1 MAGKILVVG
10 SLHLDVIVHSS
21 RLPKP
26 DETLLGDKVSYRFGG
41 KGGNQAL
48 AAAKI
53 DVQVF
58 MAGRIG
64 TDNFGK
70 QIYDTLS
77 NQNINLDGL
86 KIVDEATGM
95 SVALI
100 GSDGIYS
107 AVVVSGVNQTI
118 ELSEI
123 AVPDDLTVLV
133 LQNEINTDANF
144 EIIKKVPKSTFV
156 ILNAAPALTPNKDFF
171 ERIDLLIVN
180 KLEAKMLLN
189 EEPSIFNNL
198 DALRKLQN
206 LDPKEVIITLGAE
219 GYTGISKNGEVFSE
233 PGIKVDVLSTH
244 GAGDSFVGTLA
255 AFICKGEPI
264 NIAAQYAQASSAL
277 HVKTPI
283 DQREKI
289 LQADIEN
296 MFSLNQ

>member
-1 MAGKILVVG
+1 MSGKILVVG

-26 DETLLGDKVSYRFGG
+26 DETLLGDNVSYRFGG

-86 KIVDEATGM
+86 KMVDEATGM

-180 KLEAKMLLN
+180 QLEAKMLLN

-206 LDPKEVIITLGAE
+206 LGPKEVIITLGAE
-219 GYTGISKNGEVFSE
+219 GYTGISKNGEIFSE

>member
-1 MAGKILVVG
+1 MAGKILVLG

-86 KIVDEATGM
+86 KMVDEATGM

-100 GSDGIYS
+100 GYDGIYS

-118 ELSEI
+118 DLSDI
-123 AVPDDLTVLV
+123 VVPDDLSVLV

-144 EIIKKVPKSTFV
+144 DIVKKVPESTFV
-156 ILNAAPALTPNKDFF
+156 IFNAAPALPPNKDFF

-180 KLEAKMLLN
+180 QLEAKMLIN
-189 EEPSIFNNL
+189 EEPSIFNNF
-198 DALRKLQN
+198 DALQKLQN
-206 LDPKEVIITLGAE
+206 LGPKEVIITLGAD
-219 GYTGISKNGEVFSE
+219 GYTGISKNEEIFSE

>member
-1 MAGKILVVG
+1 MAGKILVLG
-10 SLHLDVIVHSS
+10 SLHLDIIVNSS

-86 KIVDEATGM
+86 KMVDEATGM

-100 GSDGIYS
+100 GYDGIYS

-118 ELSEI
+118 DLSDI
-123 AVPDDLTVLV
+123 AVPDDLSVLV

-144 EIIKKVPKSTFV
+144 DIVKKVPESTFV
-156 ILNAAPALTPNKDFF
+156 IFNAAPALTPNKDFF

-180 KLEAKMLLN
+180 QLEAKMLIN
-189 EEPSIFNNL
+189 EGPSIFNNF
-198 DALRKLQN
+198 DALKKLQN
-206 LDPKEVIITLGAE
+206 LGPKEVIITLGAD
-219 GYTGISKNGEVFSE
+219 GYTGISKNGEIFSE

-264 NIAAQYAQASSAL
+264 SVAAQYAQASSAL

>member
-1 MAGKILVVG
+1 MAGKILVLG

-86 KIVDEATGM
+86 KMVDEATGM

-100 GSDGIYS
+100 GYDGIYS

-118 ELSEI
+118 DLSEI
-123 AVPDDLTVLV
+123 AVPDDLSVLV

-144 EIIKKVPKSTFV
+144 EIVKKVPESTFV
-156 ILNAAPALTPNKDFF
+156 IFNAAPALTPNKDFF

-180 KLEAKMLLN
+180 QLEAKMLIN
-189 EEPSIFNNL
+189 EEPNIFSNFDTL
-198 DALRKLQN
+198 QKLQN
-206 LDPKEVIITLGAE
+206 LGPNEVIITLGAD
-219 GYTGISKNGEVFSE
+219 GYTGISKNGEIFSE

-264 NIAAQYAQASSAL
+264 SVAAQYAQASSAL

>member
-1 MAGKILVVG
+1 MSGKILVVG

-26 DETLLGDKVSYRFGG
+26 DETLLGDNVSYRFGG

-156 ILNAAPALTPNKDFF
+156 ILNAAPALTPNKGFF

-180 KLEAKMLLN
+180 QLEAKMLLN

-206 LDPKEVIITLGAE
+206 LGPKEVIITLGAE
-219 GYTGISKNGEVFSE
+219 GYTGISKNGEIFFE

-264 NIAAQYAQASSAL
+264 SVAAQYAQASSAL

>member
-1 MAGKILVVG
+1 MAGKILVLG
-10 SLHLDVIVHSS
+10 SLHLDIIVNSS

-86 KIVDEATGM
+86 KMVDEATGM

-100 GSDGIYS
+100 GYDGIYS

-118 ELSEI
+118 DLSEI
-123 AVPDDLTVLV
+123 AVPDDLSVLV
-133 LQNEINTDANF
+133 LQNEINTDSNF
-144 EIIKKVPKSTFV
+144 EIVKKVPESTFV
-156 ILNAAPALTPNKDFF
+156 IFNAAPALTPNKDFF

-180 KLEAKMLLN
+180 QLEAKMLMN
-189 EEPSIFNNL
+189 EEPSIFKNF
-198 DALRKLQN
+198 DALQKLQN
-206 LDPKEVIITLGAE
+206 LGPKEVIITLGAD
-219 GYTGISKNGEVFSE
+219 GYTGISKNGEIFSE

>member
-171 ERIDLLIVN
+171 EQIDILIVN
-180 KLEAKMLLN
+180 QLEAKMLLN

-206 LDPKEVIITLGAE
+206 LGPKEVIITLGAD
-219 GYTGISKNGEVFSE
+219 GYTGISKNGEIFSE

>member
-1 MAGKILVVG
+1 MAGKILVLG
-10 SLHLDVIVHSS
+10 SLHLDVIVNSS

-86 KIVDEATGM
+86 KMVDEATGM

-118 ELSEI
+118 DLSEI

-156 ILNAAPALTPNKDFF
+156 ILNAAPALTPNKSFF

-180 KLEAKMLLN
+180 QLEAKMLLN

-206 LDPKEVIITLGAE
+206 LGPKEVIITLGAD
-219 GYTGISKNGEVFSE
+219 GYTGISKNGEIFSE

>member
-1 MAGKILVVG
+1 MAGKILVLG
-10 SLHLDVIVHSS
+10 SLHLDIIVNSS

-86 KIVDEATGM
+86 KMVDEATGM

-100 GSDGIYS
+100 GYDGIYS

-118 ELSEI
+118 DLSEI
-123 AVPDDLTVLV
+123 AVPDDLSVLV

-144 EIIKKVPKSTFV
+144 EIVKKVPESTFV
-156 ILNAAPALTPNKDFF
+156 IFNAAPALTPNKDFF

-180 KLEAKMLLN
+180 QLEAKMLIN
-189 EEPSIFNNL
+189 EEPSIFNNF
-198 DALRKLQN
+198 DALQKLQN
-206 LDPKEVIITLGAE
+206 LGPKEVIITLGAD
-219 GYTGISKNGEVFSE
+219 GYTGISKNEEIFSE

-264 NIAAQYAQASSAL
+264 SVAAQYAQASSAL

>member
-144 EIIKKVPKSTFV
+144 EIIKKVPKSTFI

-171 ERIDLLIVN
+171 ERIDLLVVN
-180 KLEAKMLLN
+180 QLEAKMLLN

-206 LDPKEVIITLGAE
+206 LGPKEVIITMGAD
-219 GYTGISKNGEVFSE
+219 GYTGISKNGEIFSE

>member
-53 DVQVF
+53 DIQVF

-86 KIVDEATGM
+86 KMVDEATGM

-100 GSDGIYS
+100 GYDGIYS

-118 ELSEI
+118 DLSEI
-123 AVPDDLTVLV
+123 AVPDDLSVLV

-144 EIIKKVPKSTFV
+144 DIVKKVPESTFV
-156 ILNAAPALTPNKDFF
+156 IFNAAPALTPNKDFF

-180 KLEAKMLLN
+180 QLEAKMLMN
-189 EEPSIFNNL
+189 EEPSIFNNF
-198 DALRKLQN
+198 DALQKLQN
-206 LDPKEVIITLGAE
+206 LGPKEVIITLGAD
-219 GYTGISKNGEVFSE
+219 GYTGISKNEEIFSE

-264 NIAAQYAQASSAL
+264 SVAAQYAQASSAL

>member
-1 MAGKILVVG
+1 MAGKILVLG
-10 SLHLDVIVHSS
+10 SLHLDIIVNSS

-86 KIVDEATGM
+86 KMVDEATGM

-118 ELSEI
+118 DLSEI

-156 ILNAAPALTPNKDFF
+156 ILNAAPALTPNKSFF

-180 KLEAKMLLN
+180 QLEAKMLLN
-189 EEPSIFNNL
+189 EEPSIFNNF
-198 DALRKLQN
+198 DALQKLQN
-206 LDPKEVIITLGAE
+206 LGPKEVIITLGAD
-219 GYTGISKNGEVFSE
+219 GYTGISKNGEIFSE

>member
-118 ELSEI
+118 EFSEI

-180 KLEAKMLLN
+180 QLEAKMLLN
-189 EEPSIFNNL
+189 EEPSIFNIL

-206 LDPKEVIITLGAE
+206 LGPKEVIITLGAE
-219 GYTGISKNGEVFSE
+219 GYTGISKNGEIFSE

>member
-144 EIIKKVPKSTFV
+144 EIVKKVPKSTFV

-180 KLEAKMLLN
+180 QLEAKMLLN

-206 LDPKEVIITLGAE
+206 LGPKEVIITLGAD
-219 GYTGISKNGEVFSE
+219 GYTGISKNGEIFSE

>member
-41 KGGNQAL
+41 KGGNQAV

-86 KIVDEATGM
+86 KMVDEATGM

-100 GSDGIYS
+100 GSDGIYC
-107 AVVVSGVNQTI
+107 AVVVSGANQTI
-118 ELSEI
+118 DLSEI

-180 KLEAKMLLN
+180 QLEAKMLLN
-189 EEPSIFNNL
+189 EEPSVFNIL

-206 LDPKEVIITLGAE
+206 LGPKEVIITLGAE
-219 GYTGISKNGEVFSE
+219 GYTGISKNGEIFSE

>member
-86 KIVDEATGM
+86 KMVDEATGM

-118 ELSEI
+118 DLSEI

-156 ILNAAPALTPNKDFF
+156 ILNAAPALPPNKDFF

-180 KLEAKMLLN
+180 QLEAKMLLN

-206 LDPKEVIITLGAE
+206 LGPKEVIITLGAD
-219 GYTGISKNGEVFSE
+219 GYTGISKNGEIFSE

-296 MFSLNQ
+296 MFCLNQ

>member
-70 QIYDTLS
+70 QIYNTLS

-86 KIVDEATGM
+86 KMVDEATGM

-107 AVVVSGVNQTI
+107 AVVVSGANQTI
-118 ELSEI
+118 DLTEI

-144 EIIKKVPKSTFV
+144 EIIKKVPKSTFI

-171 ERIDLLIVN
+171 ERIDLLVVN
-180 KLEAKMLLN
+180 QLEAKMLLN
-189 EEPSIFNNL
+189 EEPNIFNNL

-206 LDPKEVIITLGAE
+206 LGPKEVIITMGAD
-219 GYTGISKNGEVFSE
+219 GYTGISKNGEIFSE

>member
-1 MAGKILVVG
+1 MAGKILVLG
-10 SLHLDVIVHSS
+10 SLHLDIIVNSS

-86 KIVDEATGM
+86 KMVDEATGM

-118 ELSEI
+118 DLSEI
-123 AVPDDLTVLV
+123 AVPDDLNVLV

-156 ILNAAPALTPNKDFF
+156 ILNAAPALPPNKGFF

-180 KLEAKMLLN
+180 HLEAKMLLN

-206 LDPKEVIITLGAE
+206 LGPKEVIITLGAD
-219 GYTGISKNGEVFSE
+219 GYTGISKNGEIFSE

-264 NIAAQYAQASSAL
+264 SVAAQYAQASSAL

>member
-180 KLEAKMLLN
+180 QLEAKMLLN
-189 EEPSIFNNL
+189 EEPSIFNIL

-206 LDPKEVIITLGAE
+206 LGPKEVIITLGAE
-219 GYTGISKNGEVFSE
+219 GYTGISKNGEIFSE
-233 PGIKVDVLSTH
+233 PGIKVDVISTH

-296 MFSLNQ
+296 MFCLNQ

>member
-1 MAGKILVVG
+1 MAGKILVLG

-156 ILNAAPALTPNKDFF
+156 ILNAAPALPPNKDFF

-180 KLEAKMLLN
+180 QLEAKMLLN

-206 LDPKEVIITLGAE
+206 LGPKEVIITLGAE
-219 GYTGISKNGEVFSE
+219 GYTGISKNGEIFSE

>member
-86 KIVDEATGM
+86 KMVDEATGM

-107 AVVVSGVNQTI
+107 AVVVSGANQTI
-118 ELSEI
+118 DLSEI

-144 EIIKKVPKSTFV
+144 EIIKKVPKSTFI

-171 ERIDLLIVN
+171 ERIDLLVVN
-180 KLEAKMLLN
+180 QLEAKMLLN
-189 EEPSIFNNL
+189 EEPIMFNNL

-206 LDPKEVIITLGAE
+206 LGPKEVIITMGAD
-219 GYTGISKNGEVFSE
+219 GYTGISKNGEIFSE

>member
-144 EIIKKVPKSTFV
+144 EIIKKVPKSTFI

-180 KLEAKMLLN
+180 QLEAKMLLN

-206 LDPKEVIITLGAE
+206 LGPKEVIITMGAD
-219 GYTGISKNGEVFSE
+219 GYTGISKNGEIFSE

>member
-180 KLEAKMLLN
+180 QLEAKMLLN

-198 DALRKLQN
+198 DSLRKLQN
-206 LDPKEVIITLGAE
+206 LGPKEVIITLGAD
-219 GYTGISKNGEVFSE
+219 GYTGISKNGEIFSE

-296 MFSLNQ
+296 MFCLNQ

>member
-86 KIVDEATGM
+86 KMVDEATGM

-118 ELSEI
+118 DLSEI

-171 ERIDLLIVN
+171 ERIDILIVN
-180 KLEAKMLLN
+180 QLEAKMLLN

-206 LDPKEVIITLGAE
+206 LGPKEVIITLGAD
-219 GYTGISKNGEVFSE
+219 GYTGISKNGEIFSE

-296 MFSLNQ
+296 MFCLNQ

>member
-86 KIVDEATGM
+86 KMVDEATGM

-118 ELSEI
+118 DLSEI

-144 EIIKKVPKSTFV
+144 EIIKKVPKSTFI

-180 KLEAKMLLN
+180 QLEAKMLLN
-189 EEPSIFNNL
+189 EEPIIFNNL

-206 LDPKEVIITLGAE
+206 LGPKEVIITMGAD
-219 GYTGISKNGEVFSE
+219 GYTGISKNGEIFSE

>member
-1 MAGKILVVG
+1 MSGKILVVG

-86 KIVDEATGM
+86 KMVDEATGM

-156 ILNAAPALTPNKDFF
+156 ILNAAPALTPNKGFF

-180 KLEAKMLLN
+180 QLEAKMLLN

-206 LDPKEVIITLGAE
+206 LGPKEVIITLGAE
-219 GYTGISKNGEVFSE
+219 GYTGISKNGEIFSE

-296 MFSLNQ
+296 MFCLNQ

>member
-86 KIVDEATGM
+86 KMVDEATGM

-180 KLEAKMLLN
+180 QLEAKMLLN
-189 EEPSIFNNL
+189 EEPSIFNIL

-206 LDPKEVIITLGAE
+206 LGPKEVIITLGAD
-219 GYTGISKNGEVFSE
+219 GYTGISKNGEIFSE

-296 MFSLNQ
+296 MFCLNQ

>member
-100 GSDGIYS
+100 GSDGIYC
-107 AVVVSGVNQTI
+107 AVVVSGANQTI
-118 ELSEI
+118 DLSEI

-180 KLEAKMLLN
+180 QLEAKMLLN

-206 LDPKEVIITLGAE
+206 LGPKEVIITLGAE
-219 GYTGISKNGEVFSE
+219 GYTGISKNGEIFSE

-296 MFSLNQ
+296 MFCLNQ

>member
-1 MAGKILVVG
+1 MSGKILVVG

-26 DETLLGDKVSYRFGG
+26 DETLLGDNVSYRFGG

-86 KIVDEATGM
+86 KMVDEATGM

-123 AVPDDLTVLV
+123 AVPHDLTVLV

-156 ILNAAPALTPNKDFF
+156 ILNAAPALTPNKGFF

-180 KLEAKMLLN
+180 QLEAKMLLN

-206 LDPKEVIITLGAE
+206 LGPKEVIITLGAD
-219 GYTGISKNGEVFSE
+219 GYTGISKNGEIFSE

>member
-86 KIVDEATGM
+86 KMVDEATGM

-107 AVVVSGVNQTI
+107 AVVVSGANQTI
-118 ELSEI
+118 DLSEI
-123 AVPDDLTVLV
+123 TVPDDLTVLV

-144 EIIKKVPKSTFV
+144 EIIKKVPKSTFI

-171 ERIDLLIVN
+171 ERIDLLVVN
-180 KLEAKMLLN
+180 QLEAKMLLN

-206 LDPKEVIITLGAE
+206 LGPKEVIITMGAD
-219 GYTGISKNGEVFSE
+219 GYTGISKNGEIFSE

>member
-86 KIVDEATGM
+86 KMVDEATGM

-180 KLEAKMLLN
+180 QLEAKMLLN

-206 LDPKEVIITLGAE
+206 LGPKEVIITMGAD
-219 GYTGISKNGEVFSE
+219 GYTGISKNGEIFSE

-296 MFSLNQ
+296 MFCLNQ

>member
-26 DETLLGDKVSYRFGG
+26 DETLLGDNVSYRFGG
-41 KGGNQAL
+41 KGGNQAV

-86 KIVDEATGM
+86 KMVDEATGM

-100 GSDGIYS
+100 GSDGIYC
-107 AVVVSGVNQTI
+107 AVVVSGANQTI
-118 ELSEI
+118 DLSEI
-123 AVPDDLTVLV
+123 TVPDDLTVLV

-144 EIIKKVPKSTFV
+144 EIIKKVPKSTFI

-180 KLEAKMLLN
+180 QLEAKMLLN

-206 LDPKEVIITLGAE
+206 LGPKEVIITLGAE
-219 GYTGISKNGEVFSE
+219 GYTGISKNGEIFSE

>member
-26 DETLLGDKVSYRFGG
+26 DETLLGDNVSYRFGG
-41 KGGNQAL
+41 KGGNQAV

-86 KIVDEATGM
+86 KMVDEATGM

-107 AVVVSGVNQTI
+107 AVVVSGANQRI
-118 ELSEI
+118 DLSEI

-144 EIIKKVPKSTFV
+144 EIIKKVPKSTFI

-171 ERIDLLIVN
+171 ERIDLLVVN
-180 KLEAKMLLN
+180 QLEAKMLLN
-189 EEPSIFNNL
+189 EEPSIFKNL

-206 LDPKEVIITLGAE
+206 LGPKEVIITMGAD
-219 GYTGISKNGEVFSE
+219 GYTGISKNGEIFSE

>member
-1 MAGKILVVG
+1 MAGKILVLG

-86 KIVDEATGM
+86 KMVDEATGM

-100 GSDGIYS
+100 GYDGIYS

-118 ELSEI
+118 DLSEI
-123 AVPDDLTVLV
+123 AVPDDLSVLV

-144 EIIKKVPKSTFV
+144 EIVKKVPESTFV
-156 ILNAAPALTPNKDFF
+156 IFNAAPALTPNKDFF

-180 KLEAKMLLN
+180 QLEAKMLIN
-189 EEPSIFNNL
+189 EEPSIFNNFDTL
-198 DALRKLQN
+198 QKLQN
-206 LDPKEVIITLGAE
+206 LGPNEVIITLGAD
-219 GYTGISKNGEVFSE
+219 GYTGISKNGEIFSE

-264 NIAAQYAQASSAL
+264 SVAAQYAQASSAL

-289 LQADIEN
+289 LQTDIEN

>member
-156 ILNAAPALTPNKDFF
+156 ILNAAPAFTPNKDFF

-180 KLEAKMLLN
+180 QLEAKMLLN

-206 LDPKEVIITLGAE
+206 LGPKEVIITLGAE
-219 GYTGISKNGEVFSE
+219 GYTGISKNGEIFSE

>member
-144 EIIKKVPKSTFV
+144 EIIKKVPKSTFI

-180 KLEAKMLLN
+180 QLEAKMLLN

-206 LDPKEVIITLGAE
+206 LGPKEVIITLGAD
-219 GYTGISKNGEVFSE
+219 GYTGISKNGEIFSE

>member
-41 KGGNQAL
+41 KGGNQAV

-86 KIVDEATGM
+86 KMVDEATGM

-107 AVVVSGVNQTI
+107 AVVVSGANQTI
-118 ELSEI
+118 DLSEI
-123 AVPDDLTVLV
+123 TVPDDLTVLV

-144 EIIKKVPKSTFV
+144 EIIKKVPKSTFI

-171 ERIDLLIVN
+171 ERIDLLVVN
-180 KLEAKMLLN
+180 QLEAKMLLN
-189 EEPSIFNNL
+189 EEPNIFNNL

-206 LDPKEVIITLGAE
+206 LGPKEVIITMGAD
-219 GYTGISKNGEVFSE
+219 GYTGISKNGEIFSE

>member
-26 DETLLGDKVSYRFGG
+26 DETLLGDNVSYRFGG
-41 KGGNQAL
+41 KGGNQAV

-86 KIVDEATGM
+86 KMVDEATGM

-107 AVVVSGVNQTI
+107 AVVVSGANQTI
-118 ELSEI
+118 DLSEI

-144 EIIKKVPKSTFV
+144 EIIKIVPKSTFI

-171 ERIDLLIVN
+171 ERIDLLVVN
-180 KLEAKMLLN
+180 QLEAKMLLN

-206 LDPKEVIITLGAE
+206 LGPKEVIITLGAE
-219 GYTGISKNGEVFSE
+219 GYTGISKNGEIFSE